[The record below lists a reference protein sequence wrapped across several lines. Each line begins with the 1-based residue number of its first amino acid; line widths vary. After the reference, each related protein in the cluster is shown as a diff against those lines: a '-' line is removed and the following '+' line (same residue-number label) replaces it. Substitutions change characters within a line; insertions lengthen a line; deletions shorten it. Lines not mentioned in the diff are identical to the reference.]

1 MRRTLIIIG
10 VVAALIGFWWLG
22 QGTAVIR
29 WPASPMLGEPVW
41 ITAGSALGAFGLV
54 LILIARRI
62 R

>member
-1 MRRTLIIIG
+1 MRRALIIIG
-10 VVAALIGFWWLG
+10 VVAALVGIFWLG

-29 WPASPMLGEPVW
+29 WPASAMLGEPFW
-41 ITAGSALGAFGLV
+41 ITAGSALGATGLV